1 MFIKGG
7 GPHSLPLITGGGA
20 IMKELMSLQDYLVEE
35 FNNITRAN
43 NNDSREIVEV
53 ELYVHELRRIIEI
66 LQDK

>member
-1 MFIKGG
+1 VFIKGG
-7 GPHSLPLITGGGA
+7 GPHSLPLLQGGA